1 MPIRIR
7 LALLLLLAG
16 CTPAFDVSGRT
27 WTKPGISTPQVTLD
41 ETECAR
47 KAFAAGDT
55 PDLLLGGLLD
65 VGRLMVENNTQAGTY
80 RGCMTDLGYRRT
92 DG

>member
-1 MPIRIR
+1 MSIRVP
-7 LALLLLLAG
+7 LAVLLLLAG

-27 WTKPGISTPQVTLD
+27 WAKAGVGINQLTLD

-55 PDLLLGGLLD
+55 PDLLLGGLVD
-65 VGRLMVENNTQAGTY
+65 VGRLFVENRIQASTY
-80 RGCMTDLGYRRT
+80 RNCMTDLGYERKES
-92 DG
+92 

>member
-1 MPIRIR
+1 MRILVA
-7 LALLLLLAG
+7 LALLLVLSG
-16 CTPAFDVSGRT
+16 CTPAFDVSGQT
-27 WTKPGISTPQVTLD
+27 WTKTNAGINQVTLD

-65 VGRLMVENNTQAGTY
+65 VGRVFVENGIQANTY
-80 RGCMTDLGYRRT
+80 RSCMTDLGYERK